1 MTRIVVIASSRGERF
16 AVPNGRRE
24 LNRGARCDGGCDRV
38 SFLKTGTDVSERIEV
53 ELQRTKLSRDRLT
66 IWCLTLAA
74 SALAAVSIAALGA
87 QQDAAKDPAAETFTA
102 VCSKCH
108 TPERILATRR
118 TRTQWE
124 EVLEKMTKIGA
135 QITDDNYDTLMDF
148 LLRRYGKI
156 NINRGD
162 SKEIALVVNVSVT
175 DADAIVKYRSDH
187 GDFADFDALAKVP
200 GVDVKKLE
208 ENRAAISF

>member
-1 MTRIVVIASSRGERF
+1 MEPTT
-16 AVPNGRRE
+16 
-24 LNRGARCDGGCDRV
+24 
-38 SFLKTGTDVSERIEV
+38 K
-53 ELQRTKLSRDRLT
+53 KLSRDRLT
-66 IWCLTLAA
+66 IWSLTAA
-74 SALAAVSIAALGA
+74 ATALAAVSIAALGA
-87 QQDAAKDPAAETFTA
+87 QQDAAKDPGLETFTA

-124 EVLEKMTKIGA
+124 EVLDKMTKIGA
-135 QITDDNYDTLMDF
+135 QITDENYDTLMDY

-162 SKEIALVVNVSVT
+162 AKEIALVANVSAA

-187 GDFADFDALAKVP
+187 GNFADFDAVAKVP
-200 GVDVKKLE
+200 GIDVKKLE
-208 ENRAAISF
+208 ENREAISF